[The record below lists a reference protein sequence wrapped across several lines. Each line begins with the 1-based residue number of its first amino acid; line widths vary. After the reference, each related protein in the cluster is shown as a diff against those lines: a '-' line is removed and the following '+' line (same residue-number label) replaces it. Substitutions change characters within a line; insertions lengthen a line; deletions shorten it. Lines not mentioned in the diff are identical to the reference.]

1 MILKQKEIFNK
12 VANER
17 VEEITE
23 LYKKVNSDDA
33 ICRFKGQTPD
43 GKFDGYDNP
52 FDLLDKIREGRIKLS
67 NARND
72 HIKFTSDQAEIK
84 KRNKKRSKG
93 KKKTHYTKLK
103 CFAKQETRLFNFLM
117 IILQLYLKLKIKQ
130 LEKIMKQ
137 PKEKNLR
144 Y

>member
-17 VEEITE
+17 VEEMTE

-33 ICRFKGQTPD
+33 ICRFKGRTPD

-72 HIKFTSDQAEIK
+72 QIKFTSDQAEIK
-84 KRNKKRSKG
+84 KRNKKRSKAQ
-93 KKKTHYTKLK
+93 KKTHYTKLK

-130 LEKIMKQ
+130 IEKIIKQ
-137 PKEKNLR
+137 PKEKDLK

>member
-52 FDLLDKIREGRIKLS
+52 FDLLDKIWEGRIKLS

-72 HIKFTSDQAEIK
+72 QIKFTSDQAEIK

-93 KKKTHYTKLK
+93 QKKK
-103 CFAKQETRLFNFLM
+103 NS
-117 IILQLYLKLKIKQ
+117 LYKTEMLCKARNKVI
-130 LEKIMKQ
+130 
-137 PKEKNLR
+137 
-144 Y
+144 

>member
-72 HIKFTSDQAEIK
+72 QIKFTSDQAEIK
-84 KRNKKRSKG
+84 KKKQKEIKRA
-93 KKKTHYTKLK
+93 KKKLTIQNWNALQSK
-103 CFAKQETRLFNFLM
+103 KQGYLIFWWLFFNC
-117 IILQLYLKLKIKQ
+117 IWS
-130 LEKIMKQ
+130 
-137 PKEKNLR
+137 
-144 Y
+144 

>member
-33 ICRFKGQTPD
+33 ICRFKGRTPD

-72 HIKFTSDQAEIK
+72 QIKFTSDQGEIK
-84 KRNKKRSKG
+84 KKKQKEIKSAKKNSLYKTEMLYKARNKV
-93 KKKTHYTKLK
+93 
-103 CFAKQETRLFNFLM
+103 
-117 IILQLYLKLKIKQ
+117 I
-130 LEKIMKQ
+130 
-137 PKEKNLR
+137 
-144 Y
+144 